1 MADYRLASSGV
12 IRTGDGASIPNDPG
26 NRDWIA
32 YQVWLAAG
40 NTPDPYVPRV
50 LPQTVLP
57 QDLMAQFT
65 PADMT
70 KIMGVVSTDATG
82 QAPLLWYAM
91 IAQRDPMEVQNA
103 RFQQGWQALASVL
116 GQARMSEIASA
127 LSITP

>member
-65 PADMT
+65 
-70 KIMGVVSTDATG
+70 
-82 QAPLLWYAM
+82 
-91 IAQRDPMEVQNA
+91 
-103 RFQQGWQALASVL
+103 QGWSCSFSSP
-116 GQARMSEIASA
+116 RS
-127 LSITP
+127 